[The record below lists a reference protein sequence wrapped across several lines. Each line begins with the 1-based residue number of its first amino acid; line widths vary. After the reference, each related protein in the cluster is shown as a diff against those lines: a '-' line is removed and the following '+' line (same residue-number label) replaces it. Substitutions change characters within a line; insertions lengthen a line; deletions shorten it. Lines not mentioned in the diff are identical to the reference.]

1 MKEKNN
7 EEVNLNET
15 NKEESFAKYIYELRL
30 KRNLTQKMLADK
42 IKVSDRTISKWE
54 NGLTVPDLH
63 NIRVICKELGV
74 SADSV
79 VLEKSTFKDHFH
91 NFLSLLKILWKH
103 LFNNIFKVIF
113 FIIFILLLVYF
124 INNYNAINIYR
135 LTHESD
141 DITIGNGYFIKSKY
155 RNILMID
162 NIKLISEYENITSID
177 LELYTLVN
185 GDKTV
190 IYHSNSFD
198 DILLEELDGY
208 PDSLQKDTIRAMTKN
223 MYLNISFVDENNNTI
238 ICKAILNL
246 KESFSNNK
254 LSYKSYQ
261 INTDYNND
269 YKMFLN
275 SKNDLT
281 SDYTNYKNFNANF
294 INRDTAKIASK
305 SVDDDSNNKLESLG
319 YSFDTE
325 SYTYTKVDGNK
336 EIIYQPRMKV
346 LYTKENF
353 KMLEYNA
360 YYYFEKNR
368 IDFKIYDRSKNIV
381 AKFRYLTSS
390 QRIYCYIGN
399 CKNYQS
405 EIDYILA
412 EYQQISAIL

>member
-7 EEVNLNET
+7 EEENLNET

-91 NFLSLLKILWKH
+91 NFLDLLKVLWKH

-124 INNYNAINIYR
+124 INNYNAINIYT
-135 LTHESD
+135 LTYESD
-141 DITIGNGYFIKSKY
+141 DINFKNGIFIRNKSY
-155 RNILMID
+155 NLLFID
-162 NIKLISEYENITSID
+162 DITLNDNNYDYEEVKVT
-177 LELYTLVN
+177 LYVLVN
-185 GDKTV
+185 GDK
-190 IYHSNSFD
+190 ISLYENNGLD
-198 DILLEELDGY
+198 DIFIEELASY
-208 PDSLQKDTIRAMTKN
+208 PTILNKDVLKSINKGL
-223 MYLNISFVDENNNTI
+223 YLEIKLTDVNGKDKTYNCNISLT
-238 ICKAILNL
+238 
-246 KESFSNNK
+246 KEFQNNK
-254 LSYKSYQ
+254 LTYRNYQ
-261 INTDYNND
+261 INTTYDND
-269 YKMFLN
+269 YQIFLN
-275 SKNDLT
+275 NKSDLT
-281 SDYTNYKNFNANF
+281 SNPVEYKSFAANFNSN
-294 INRDTAKIASK
+294 DTAKMASK
-305 SVDDDSNNKLESLG
+305 SAEVVSSNKLESLG
-319 YSFDTE
+319 YSYDAN
-325 SYTYTKVDGNK
+325 SDTYTKVDGDK

-390 QRIYCYIGN
+390 QKIYCYIGN

-412 EYQQISAIL
+412 EYRQISAIL

>member
-91 NFLSLLKILWKH
+91 NFLDLLKVLWKH

-124 INNYNAINIYR
+124 INNYNAINIYT
-135 LTHESD
+135 LTYESDNINFKNGIFIRNKSYNLLFID
-141 DITIGNGYFIKSKY
+141 DITLN
-155 RNILMID
+155 D
-162 NIKLISEYENITSID
+162 NNYDYEEVKVT
-177 LELYTLVN
+177 LYVLVN
-185 GDKTV
+185 GDK
-190 IYHSNSFD
+190 ISLYENNGLD
-198 DILLEELDGY
+198 DIFIEELASY
-208 PDSLQKDTIRAMTKN
+208 PTILNKDVLKSINKGL
-223 MYLNISFVDENNNTI
+223 YLEIKLTDVNGKDKTYNCNISLT
-238 ICKAILNL
+238 
-246 KESFSNNK
+246 KEFQNNK
-254 LSYKSYQ
+254 LTYRNYQ
-261 INTDYNND
+261 INTTYDND
-269 YKMFLN
+269 YQIFLN
-275 SKNDLT
+275 NKSDLT
-281 SDYTNYKNFNANF
+281 SNPVEYKSFAANFNSN
-294 INRDTAKIASK
+294 DTAKMASK
-305 SVDDDSNNKLESLG
+305 SAEVVSSNKLESLG
-319 YSFDTE
+319 YSYDAN
-325 SYTYTKVDGNK
+325 SDTYTKVDGDK

-368 IDFKIYDRSKNIV
+368 IDFKIYDRPKNIV

-390 QRIYCYIGN
+390 QKIYCYIGN

-412 EYQQISAIL
+412 EYRQISAIL